1 MQKYSNDKQNVPR
14 RAEMAV
20 GGLRVNRQVSK
31 TGIIQKTKAADVMYA
46 DESQPEIR
54 QQRQQSHAR
63 QKNMNQGQGFGMPR
77 RNQSSVGA
85 RNNR

>member
-14 RAEMAV
+14 RADMAA

-46 DESQPEIR
+46 DEGQPEVR
-54 QQRQQSHAR
+54 
-63 QKNMNQGQGFGMPR
+63 
-77 RNQSSVGA
+77 
-85 RNNR
+85 